1 MSEVGK
7 KCKSVGK
14 VEFVCSR
21 RGETFSND
29 HLETTEAG
37 RQYSNRTSGLNVL
50 NIKVKG
56 SAHSFH

>member
-29 HLETTEAG
+29 HFETTETG
-37 RQYSNRTSGLNVL
+37 SQYSNRTSGLKCFEHPVS
-50 NIKVKG
+50 KVKG
-56 SAHSFH
+56 STH